1 MPDKLL
7 VRAVS
12 SMAALAFIL
21 LIAGRAQNPARQS
34 QRPQKQDETVA
45 RIETELVQ
53 IDVVVTDKKGQP
65 VRDLK
70 REDFQ
75 LFEDGKPQTITH
87 FAVSTAAR
95 PADWLAADAKRAIKE
110 GPGKELPGK
119 ESPGKEA
126 PIKEPAVSNNPAAT
140 QTGRYL
146 VLAVDDLSLIPP
158 HLLDVKRTLRRFID
172 EQMVGGDQ
180 AAIITTSGNL
190 GLLQQ
195 FTTDRYLLRHT
206 IDRLQIRNP
215 SAARPAFPHISD
227 YQAELIEANDREAL
241 SIAVEELLSS
251 RQAMLDSEEFINH
264 LIEKNDPIVQQARSL
279 ARRIVTE
286 NTQRTTIT
294 LSSLEKYLR
303 LLGPLP
309 GRKALLL
316 LSDGFLLGGPRNNKL
331 PDLLR
336 IADAALRAG
345 VVIYSLDVRG
355 LAAGVPGRD
364 ATVEA
369 RFNQTLFPGAEARI
383 AMQGFNATRDGLNAL
398 AKDTGGFTIFD
409 HNDLSDGLRRVLDD
423 NEAYYLLAFEPPS
436 SYRDG
441 RFRKLEV
448 RVPGRPDLKVRTR
461 KGYYAPDDKALA
473 KNAAKLTAAKLNA
486 AKAKGKPL
494 DPAKAAQDA
503 EIQSGLDSL
512 FPLRGI
518 PVALAA
524 DFVNAPTVGAAAVLS
539 AQIDA
544 ARLSFTQADGLRR
557 AAFELAGVVFDEKGK
572 IAASFSDHVDLNLKP
587 ESFEQA
593 MKNGLSYRR
602 LVTLQPGLYQLR
614 LAVREEATAQIG
626 SAFQWVEI
634 GDLSKKQP
642 RLSSLIFTSEKDDL
656 SSLLRSEA
664 QREGVVSY
672 DQPRLAQTSRRFK
685 RGGQADFLVFVYN
698 AGTSGQDAGD
708 VFIRKELSAGGRL
721 INTSKP
727 VAIGSSVEQF
737 GEVIPYT
744 ERLLLDA
751 LAAGDYELRI
761 TLSDR
766 AGKVMDSRGIG
777 FTVE

>member
-21 LIAGRAQNPARQS
+21 LIAGQAQNPARQS
-34 QRPQKQDETVA
+34 QGQQKQDETVA

-70 REDFQ
+70 REGFQ

-180 AAIITTSGNL
+180 AAIMTTSGNL

-195 FTTDRYLLRHT
+195 FTTDRYLLRHA

-215 SAARPAFPHISD
+215 AASRPAFPHISD

-251 RQAMLDSEEFINH
+251 RQAILDSEEFINH

-279 ARRIVTE
+279 ARRIVT
-286 NTQRTTIT
+286 
-294 LSSLEKYLR
+294 
-303 LLGPLP
+303 
-309 GRKALLL
+309 
-316 LSDGFLLGGPRNNKL
+316 D
-331 PDLLR
+331 
-336 IADAALRAG
+336 
-345 VVIYSLDVRG
+345 
-355 LAAGVPGRD
+355 
-364 ATVEA
+364 
-369 RFNQTLFPGAEARI
+369 
-383 AMQGFNATRDGLNAL
+383 
-398 AKDTGGFTIFD
+398 
-409 HNDLSDGLRRVLDD
+409 
-423 NEAYYLLAFEPPS
+423 
-436 SYRDG
+436 
-441 RFRKLEV
+441 
-448 RVPGRPDLKVRTR
+448 
-461 KGYYAPDDKALA
+461 
-473 KNAAKLTAAKLNA
+473 
-486 AKAKGKPL
+486 
-494 DPAKAAQDA
+494 
-503 EIQSGLDSL
+503 
-512 FPLRGI
+512 
-518 PVALAA
+518 
-524 DFVNAPTVGAAAVLS
+524 
-539 AQIDA
+539 
-544 ARLSFTQADGLRR
+544 
-557 AAFELAGVVFDEKGK
+557 
-572 IAASFSDHVDLNLKP
+572 FSDHVDLNLKP

-685 RGGQADFLVFVYN
+685 RGGHADFLVFVYN
-698 AGTSGQDAGD
+698 AGTSGQGAGD